1 MDRLWSPLT
10 RAEVTDAGGLRGY
23 AAVFDQPTTRQRDYP
38 GAESIARGAFDGVL
52 GDDVLALVDHDPSK
66 VLGRSTAGTLRL
78 RSDDYGLAVEIDLP
92 DTTLGRDVRELVRR
106 GDLNGMSFGFRPGV
120 VERTAGG
127 VVHRSF
133 AGLSD
138 VSVVSRPAYDGTSVS
153 AMNAAGRS
161 LQAQMASIRARLFM
175 EGMTRGN

>member
-10 RAEVTDAGGLRGY
+10 RAEVTPAGGLAGY
-23 AAVFDQPTTRQRDYP
+23 AAVFDQPTSRQRDYP
-38 GAESIARGAFDGVL
+38 GTESIARGAFDGVL

-66 VLGRSTAGTLRL
+66 ILGRSSSGTLRL
-78 RSDDYGLAVEIDLP
+78 SADDYGLRCEVDLP
-92 DTTLGRDVRELVRR
+92 DTQLGRDVRVLVQR

-133 AGLSD
+133 AGLGD
-138 VSVVSRPAYDGTSVS
+138 VSVVSRPAYDGTSVH
-153 AMNAAGRS
+153 ARNAAGRS
-161 LQAQMASIRARLFM
+161 LQAQLASIRARLYM
-175 EGMTRGN
+175 ERNR